1 MGEITCLGLITDGS
15 ICLMV
20 MKATLESFDLLL
32 LDAVV
37 ETKDGT
43 MIYSGYLI
51 NYICNGEDL
60 ERIYLRDAVRKEF
73 KVLDADGNLINQTG
87 TPITIPGET
96 FSIDYKNIINLNLRF
111 LELTDPLEADKELEE
126 KSEDNEN
133 DIANQGL

>member
-1 MGEITCLGLITDGS
+1 MFNNYESDI
-15 ICLMV
+15 
-20 MKATLESFDLLL
+20 ESFDLLL

-73 KVLDADGNLINQTG
+73 KVPDANGNLINQTG

-96 FSIDYKNIINLNLRF
+96 LSINYKNIINLNLRF

-126 KSEDNEN
+126 KGEDNEN
-133 DIANQGL
+133 DIASQGL